1 MELIYDIYK
10 KLNNQEIRQ
19 LKQLFGTAV
28 FEYEKVGLLFEL
40 VTQYPEKEEDF
51 YAQKIYNK
59 AADNTFRVTKARL
72 KKILENVILNDKSLT
87 GYGAEIINQ
96 QLQLKKKLL
105 QAEIMLGRGAYKAGR
120 NLLLQCISTAK
131 RYNLYQE
138 LFQADFLRYRYENV
152 RASSDNYG
160 IQSEYILSL
169 NNTSAEINKAL
180 TLHYFTSN
188 LLLNK
193 SLSHDELKIVRSKID
208 IIGEIAQETRH
219 PLVQNAHYLSEIYY
233 LQTIGDYQQAYLF
246 NRQYLALVQENPAYY
261 TKPRLANAYIQIA
274 QVALQLEKMD
284 ESEKNIEMAL
294 SLFSPEEMNYLVS
307 MEVLFRIAFYK
318 NDYNKATELIAK
330 ALKHPQIFASKMLN
344 AQWNYFA
351 ACVFFQKKEYK
362 TSLRQLNEVSI
373 LLSDKYGKNIYIR
386 MLEMMLLFE
395 LRLLDTL
402 DSKIQNIRPFM
413 QKLPKEQE
421 FFRMELLY
429 KLLQKWHKTGY
440 DFEIARKSLL
450 PVLENL
456 KQFHASHAFKKTD
469 FELIRLDLWMEEKLP

>member
-19 LKQLFGTAV
+19 LKQLFSTAI

-40 VTQYPEKEEDF
+40 ITQYPEKEEDF

-59 AADNTFRVTKARL
+59 PADNTFRVTKARL
-72 KKILENVILNDKSLT
+72 KKIMENVMLNDKSLT

-96 QLQLKKKLL
+96 QLQLKKKML

-152 RASSDNYG
+152 RASSDDYG

-169 NNTSAEINKAL
+169 NRVSAEINKAL
-180 TLHYFTSN
+180 TLHYFTAN

-193 SLSHDELKIVRSKID
+193 SLSQDELKNVREKID
-208 IIGEIAQETRH
+208 IIAGIAAETGH
-219 PLVQNAHYLSEIYY
+219 PIVLNAHYLSEIYY
-233 LQTIGDYQQAYLF
+233 LQTVGDYQQAFVF
-246 NRQYLALVQENPAYY
+246 NNQYLALVKENPAYY
-261 TKPRLANAYIQIA
+261 TKPRLANAYIQTA
-274 QVALQLEKMD
+274 QVALQLGEME
-284 ESEKNIEMAL
+284 ESEKNIETAL

-307 MEVLFRIAFYK
+307 MEVLFRIAFY
-318 NDYNKATELIAK
+318 NSDYEKATELIAK

-351 ACVFFQKKEYK
+351 ACVFFRKKEYK
-362 TSLRQLNEVSI
+362 ASLRQLNEVTT
-373 LLSDKYGKNIYIR
+373 LLSDKYGRNIYVRI
-386 MLEMMLLFE
+386 LEMMLLFE

-413 QKLPKEQE
+413 QKLPKEQD

-440 DFEIARKSLL
+440 DFEIARKSLI
-450 PVLENL
+450 PVLESI
-456 KQFHASHAFKKTD
+456 KEFHAVQPFKKTN
-469 FELIRLDLWMEEKLP
+469 FELIRLDVWMEEKLH